1 MNDANEILT
10 DLEDALGISGARL
23 SLTDHGTEIA
33 RRLGTAWFV
42 SAVEALRMAHPGVT
56 LDFVLEAVSQ
66 EPFPR
71 PVTVQPGTA
80 GGMYGEG
87 RAVGRLTIPAR
98 DAGSSLPAVARVLL
112 VPSLSLLQDEGNFE
126 FIAPTSLK
134 RRVAG
139 RVYKE
144 LYSRSPLLLDRW
156 RQNRNSK
163 VIDHRSQIAPKSP
176 ALAGHGTPPVAR
188 PTGKP
193 VVWIAT
199 HWLEGGGAESWA
211 FEAAQ
216 IAKDSGFE
224 VVITADVAAPQRA
237 LDRALSITD
246 HVFIASNVLAEE
258 DWGSFM
264 GNLLGTYPVA
274 LVHIHHSARVYGY
287 LPELRHQ
294 DDSIVVIDSTH
305 IVEHRTGGFVRSS
318 IEYSHH
324 IDEHHVISPELR
336 DLYLLDSRISPEK
349 VKYHPLTSAA
359 PDRTDAPAPRAEGPL
374 RIGFLG
380 RLAPQKRPFLFV
392 EMVNRLYRAFPGH
405 FSFVMQGSGVL
416 NALTSN
422 QIAKKGLDSVI
433 ERRDWGPVETFLDE
447 IDVLVVSSDNEGLTL
462 TTLEAEQHGVLVLS
476 ADVGSQRTVIAPQL
490 LVSRE
495 PNRFLKES
503 VEALAVLASVPG
515 AFEQAAQAQTEL
527 VTALRDIPPAS
538 SYLSDTLLTLKE
550 PS

>member
-1 MNDANEILT
+1 MSDANEILR
-10 DLEDALGISGARL
+10 DLEDALGISGIRL
-23 SLTDHGTEIA
+23 SLTDQGAEIA
-33 RRLGTAWFV
+33 RRLGPAWFV
-42 SAVEALRMAHPGVT
+42 SAVEALRMAHPDAT

-71 PVTVQPGTA
+71 PVTIQPGTA

-87 RAVGRLTIPAR
+87 RAVGRLTIPAS
-98 DAGSSLPAVARVLL
+98 DAASTLPAVARVLL
-112 VPSLSLLQDEGNFE
+112 VPSLTLLEDEGKFE

-163 VIDHRSQIAPKSP
+163 VMDRRAEFAPISP
-176 ALAGHGTPPVAR
+176 ALDGHGTAPISR
-188 PTGKP
+188 STGKP
-193 VVWIAT
+193 VVWIAA

-216 IAKDSGFE
+216 IAKDSGFD

-237 LDRALSITD
+237 LDRARSITD
-246 HVFIASNVLAEE
+246 HVYIPANVLAEE
-258 DWGSFM
+258 DWGAFLR
-264 GNLLGTYPVA
+264 NLLTTYPVA
-274 LVHIHHSARVYGY
+274 VVHIHHSGRVYGY

-305 IVEHRTGGFVRSS
+305 IVEHRTGGFVRAS
-318 IEYSHH
+318 IEYSNH

-336 DLYLLDSRISPEK
+336 DLYLLDSRIAPEK
-349 VKYHPLTSAA
+349 VKYHPLTATA
-359 PDRTDAPAPRAEGPL
+359 PDRTDAPTVRRDGPL

-392 EMVNRLYRAFPGH
+392 ELVSRLHRAFPGD

-416 NALTSN
+416 NALTSR

-433 ERRDWGPVETFLDE
+433 ERRGWGSAETFLDD

-476 ADVGSQRTVIAPQL
+476 TDVGSQRTVIAPQL

-495 PNRFLKES
+495 PDRFLKEA
-503 VEALAVLASVPG
+503 VDALAVLASEPA
-515 AFEQAAQAQTEL
+515 AFEQAARDQTEL
-527 VTALRDIPPAS
+527 VAALHQIQPAS
-538 SYLSDTLLTLKE
+538 SYLADTLLTLKE